1 MSMCPG
7 HGGMPGLG
15 LAPRWSSL
23 SWYSSRAGWWISE
36 HNAFYVIWKLF
47 GIETAVVKGFFSK
60 INILEDKFLAQNHI
74 SQLAAGIGRSW
85 RNMTPPK
92 IEK

>member
-1 MSMCPG
+1 MQVDRG
-7 HGGMPGLG
+7 
-15 LAPRWSSL
+15 R
-23 SWYSSRAGWWISE
+23 SWGSRAGWWISE
-36 HNAFYVIWKLF
+36 HNAFLAIWKLF

-74 SQLAAGIGRSW
+74 SQLAAGIGKSW
-85 RNMTPPK
+85 RGMTPPK